1 MFQRSNKDYVGSS
14 ECFVFTLKPEIKV
27 FADANINSR
36 YLLGENTYFTMG
48 GEGDGPAIYVNDTL
62 DKGQTNA
69 CATFNSPLLTL
80 GQKPMDEAF
89 DIHNLELFIL

>member
-1 MFQRSNKDYVGSS
+1 MFQRSANKDYTGSS
-14 ECFVFTLKPEIKV
+14 ECFVFTLKPEVKV
-27 FADANINSR
+27 FVDQNANSR
-36 YLLGENTYFTMG
+36 YLLGEQTYFTIG

-80 GQKPMDEAF
+80 G
-89 DIHNLELFIL
+89 